1 MYNPFSL
8 EGKTILVTGAS
19 SGIGKATAI
28 ECSKMG
34 AKVVLTGRNE
44 AKLQQTYDLLMGN
57 GHLMIVADLSCDV
70 DISTIVEKC
79 PSIDGLVNNAGLS
92 IILPTH
98 FITRDKLEKNG
109 SVVFT
114 SSISGPVIA
123 GVGNVMYS
131 TSKAAVCGFV
141 KNAALDLASKNI
153 RVNAV
158 CPGIIN
164 THIWDTGTISEE
176 QLSEE
181 MKKYPLKR
189 FGKPE
194 EVAHAIIY
202 FLSDAS
208 SFTTGT
214 NLVIDG
220 GFTLQ

>member
-79 PSIDGLVNNAGLS
+79 PSIDGLVNNAGLPS
-92 IILPTH
+92 YYRLI
-98 FITRDKLEKNG
+98 ITRDKMEQIMSVNTLAPILLMQQLLKKKKLEKNG

-164 THIWDTGTISEE
+164 THIWDTGTIQRSN
-176 QLSEE
+176 
-181 MKKYPLKR
+181 
-189 FGKPE
+189 F
-194 EVAHAIIY
+194 
-202 FLSDAS
+202 
-208 SFTTGT
+208 
-214 NLVIDG
+214 
-220 GFTLQ
+220 